1 MPAPKNTFKAAFRED
16 RFQLGLW
23 VALASPYAA
32 EIVAGSG
39 YDWLLIDGEHG
50 PNDIPLLSAQIQAVA
65 RSGSHPMVRLPVGET
80 WMIKQILDTGAQ
92 TLLIPMVESVEQAK
106 ALIRAVRY
114 PPHGVRGVGAALGRA
129 SQFSRIG
136 DYLETANDEICLI
149 VQIESRAGLAAL
161 DDIAA
166 LEGIDGL
173 FVGPS
178 DLAADMGYLGQPG
191 HPEVTAAIKDAFDR
205 IAEAGKARGI
215 MTLSLDQAHLYRA
228 MGADFMAI
236 GTDVTLLVSATMRLR
251 EDFLAGEKGD
261 AKPVAGY

>member
-106 ALIRAVRY
+106 ALITRRPLSAAWRARRRCS
-114 PPHGVRGVGAALGRA
+114 PWPGIA
-129 SQFSRIG
+129 
-136 DYLETANDEICLI
+136 
-149 VQIESRAGLAAL
+149 VQ
-161 DDIAA
+161 
-166 LEGIDGL
+166 
-173 FVGPS
+173 P
-178 DLAADMGYLGQPG
+178 
-191 HPEVTAAIKDAFDR
+191 DR
-205 IAEAGKARGI
+205 
-215 MTLSLDQAHLYRA
+215 
-228 MGADFMAI
+228 
-236 GTDVTLLVSATMRLR
+236 
-251 EDFLAGEKGD
+251 
-261 AKPVAGY
+261 